1 MILANLFLILSGF
14 LGLIISLM
22 IIINQKTNKSM
33 NAYFVL
39 SLGSISLKQLLIGI
53 LFIVLQKDIKP
64 YLVELPHFSL
74 LGLPII
80 YLYLKKLSAGI
91 TIFDWKEFFKSVLC
105 VWGIVVMLSI
115 LINIYFDTST
125 TPYKFIIFVTPLLFS
140 LYYTYLCFKILS
152 EKIWSRKNNI
162 LSKKQ
167 NDLMN
172 SWTKLLFV
180 CVLAYPIKFIFAI
193 VLLVIDEKNIMA
205 LYNYQLI
212 GSTVIIVVC
221 IKIISNPEILYGYE
235 IINSKIN
242 DLKKP
247 KILLDSVWTFSP
259 KTDIN
264 SEQDKNLKNKIDPN
278 LITYI
283 EKLEHLA
290 LEEELLI
297 KPGITIDDIAN
308 ILGIPKSHV
317 NYLFKYHSM
326 LTFIEFKKIMRI
338 HYATKLIKEDFLKT
352 NTLNSLSERVGFSS
366 YDPFYRS
373 FKKITGNGPFEYYN
387 HFHSNNT

>member
-1 MILANLFLILSGF
+1 MIS
-14 LGLIISLM
+14 
-22 IIINQKTNKSM
+22 INKKSNKSM
-33 NAYFVL
+33 NVYFVFTL
-39 SLGSISLKQLLIGI
+39 VSISLKQLLIGI

-64 YLVELPHFSL
+64 YLIELPHFSL

-80 YLYLKKLSAGI
+80 YLYLKKLSTGVN
-91 TIFDWKEFFKSVLC
+91 IFDWKEFFKSVLL
-105 VWGIVVMLSI
+105 VWGIV
-115 LINIYFDTST
+115 LIISSLLNIYFDPAT
-125 TPYKFIIFVTPLLFS
+125 TPYKFVIFIIPLVFS
-140 LYYTYLCFKILS
+140 LYYTYLCFKLLS
-152 EKIWSRKNNI
+152 KKIWNRKSNI

-167 NDLMN
+167 NDLIN

-180 CVLAYPIKFIFAI
+180 CFLAYPIKFIFAI
-193 VLLVIDEKNIMA
+193 ALLLADEKNILA
-205 LYNYQLI
+205 LYHYQLV
-212 GSTVIIVVC
+212 GSTVIIVIC
-221 IKIISNPEILYGYE
+221 FKIIVNPEILYGYE

-242 DLKKP
+242 ESKKP
-247 KILLDSVWTFSP
+247 KILLDSIWIFSP
-259 KTDIN
+259 KIDIN

-283 EKLEHLA
+283 EKLEHIA

-308 ILGIPKSHV
+308 TLGIPKSHI

-326 LTFIEFKKIMRI
+326 LTFIEFKKIIRI

-387 HFHSNNT
+387 NFHSNNS